1 MSVMMGLRLT
11 VDPARFEAVAREK
24 QELMNGISARAKEMG
39 AIRHMFMAG
48 DGEVMVAD
56 EWASAEA
63 FQAFFEEQ
71 GEKIGALMAEAG
83 VSNEPQPVFWRPM
96 ETSDSF

>member
-24 QELMNGISARAKEMG
+24 QEQLNAIAARAKQMG
-39 AIRHMFMAG
+39 AIHHMFMAG
-48 DGEVMVAD
+48 DGEVMAAD
-56 EWASAEA
+56 EWPSAEA
-63 FQAFFEEQ
+63 FQAFYDAAGEE
-71 GEKIGALMAEAG
+71 IGALMGAAG

-96 ETSDSF
+96 DTSDKF

>member
-1 MSVMMGLRLT
+1 MSVMMGMRLT
-11 VDPARFEAVAREK
+11 VDPARFEALAREK
-24 QELMNGISARAKEMG
+24 QELMQSISARGKEMG
-39 AIRHMFMAG
+39 AIHHRFMAG
-48 DGEVMVAD
+48 DGEVLVAD
-56 EWASAEA
+56 EWPSTEA

-83 VSNEPQPVFWRPM
+83 VSSEPQPVFWRPM